1 MYAEDIDLSYRL
13 EKAGYPNYYFAETT
27 IVHFKG
33 ESTRKDI
40 RYIRQFYKAMIQFR
54 RKYFNTGLSALSR
67 IPLEAA
73 IWLRS
78 GLSAI
83 ITSITPT
90 RRSSKPRRTWL
101 TGDPKGIARLRSA
114 LAASTTRIDVPDEAD
129 ANEIIY
135 CIGKDFSFQSAI
147 RALERKSPAQ
157 TAAFYAEGC
166 HAVISSS
173 RRDDQGEVWIL

>member
-1 MYAEDIDLSYRL
+1 
-13 EKAGYPNYYFAETT
+13 
-27 IVHFKG
+27 
-33 ESTRKDI
+33 
-40 RYIRQFYKAMIQFR
+40 
-54 RKYFNTGLSALSR
+54 
-67 IPLEAA
+67 
-73 IWLRS
+73 
-78 GLSAI
+78 
-83 ITSITPT
+83 
-90 RRSSKPRRTWL
+90 
-101 TGDPKGIARLRSA
+101 
-114 LAASTTRIDVPDEAD
+114 VPDEAD